1 MFDDG
6 YIQEVSRNYWA
17 EEDEMKL
24 GIHPSQVSA
33 KVVKA
38 LKDKGIK
45 VNETPYLD
53 WHYGSGFVGV
63 RLDSGFVGVFDY
75 RKCSFVDKGTSNV

>member
-1 MFDDG
+1 
-6 YIQEVSRNYWA
+6 
-17 EEDEMKL
+17 MKL

-33 KVVKA
+33 RVVKA
-38 LKDKGIK
+38 LKDRGIK

-53 WHYGSGFVGV
+53 WHYG
-63 RLDSGFVGVFDY
+63 SGFVGVFDY